1 MVGFFSIFDCVC
13 VCVRVLVRIFEY
25 IYIKYTFSF
34 WFRFVCTVYNVLCF
48 VDECIIM
55 YAVSVCAVVVR
66 PYTNLDFCFD
76 SNNTKD
82 KRQKKNNK
90 NTYIL

>member
-1 MVGFFSIFDCVC
+1 
-13 VCVRVLVRIFEY
+13 
-25 IYIKYTFSF
+25 
-34 WFRFVCTVYNVLCF
+34 
-48 VDECIIM
+48 M

-82 KRQKKNNK
+82 KRQKKKQQEYVYIIIKKFFEWCSSDFINK
-90 NTYIL
+90 MSHIIFDHNRSKTKARRTVVTQIS